1 MTTQRPNIVAIIGG
15 GFSGAALAW
24 HLLKTPSVPLKVLV
38 FEPRSLLGSGVA
50 YSAEDPNHRI
60 NVPASRMSIDTKHP
74 LDFLEWLNATGASQE
89 DEGARQPDGQIYPA
103 RKVFG
108 QYIASRLAPL
118 LEAHLLRHVPSLVTD
133 VRKLPTGKWAL
144 TTSAGDIFEAD
155 TLVIATSH
163 PAPQLPTQLAAF
175 GASLS
180 ADTHPVLVSD
190 PWKSESLKSIKA
202 EDRVLIIG
210 TGLSMADT
218 VASLMAQKHSAPI
231 LAISRRG
238 QRSKSHSLTP
248 VTAAGDFLSPPA
260 ISARN
265 LLQKVRKII
274 ADNPHTPWQAFL
286 DRVREQAPQIWGAL
300 DQTERRRLI
309 RHLRPFWDTHRF
321 RISPPT
327 ENIVN
332 TAVQK
337 GLLQI
342 NAARILSVEKA
353 GKTFRVILRNRSGQ
367 TESQAVDAIISTTG
381 PAHTS
386 ILKSQPFLKSLA
398 IEGHIEMDPSE
409 LGLHVSAEGNAQ
421 VGSRKDLSLFV
432 AGPLAR
438 GRFGELMGLPEVT
451 LYAEKLACT
460 IRAQAAIT
468 APDSASL
475 VS

>member
-1 MTTQRPNIVAIIGG
+1 MTTQRSNIVAIIGG

-24 HLLKTPSVPLKVLV
+24 HLLKKPTVPLSVLI
-38 FEPRSLLGSGVA
+38 FEPRALLGSGVA

-74 LDFLEWLNATGASQE
+74 LDFLEWLAATGASRE
-89 DEGARQPDGQIYPA
+89 DKGAHRPDGQIYPA

-108 QYIASRLAPL
+108 HYVATKLAPL
-118 LEAHLLRHVPSLVTD
+118 LEAHLLTHIPCLVAD
-133 VRKLPTGKWAL
+133 VQKLPTGRWIL
-144 TTSAGDIFEAD
+144 TTSGGKIFEAD

-163 PAPQLPTQLAAF
+163 PAPQLPKQLISF
-175 GASLS
+175 EVPLS
-180 ADTHPVLVSD
+180 AKTHPILIDD
-190 PWKSESLKSIKA
+190 PWKSDALTSIKP

-218 VASLMAQKHSAPI
+218 VASLVANKHNAPI

-238 QRSKSHSLTP
+238 QRSKGHSQTP
-248 VTAAGDFLSPPA
+248 VTATGDFLSPPA
-260 ISARN
+260 VSAKE
-265 LLQKVRKII
+265 LLQRIRQII
-274 ADNPHTPWQAFL
+274 ADNPDTPWQAFL
-286 DRVREQAPQIWGAL
+286 DRVREQAPQIWEHLG
-300 DQTERRRLI
+300 QTERRRLI

-332 TAVQK
+332 TAIQK
-337 GLLQI
+337 GILRI
-342 NAARILSVEKA
+342 KAARILTVEKE
-353 GKTFRVILRNRSGQ
+353 GKTFQVTLRTRCGQ
-367 TESQAVDAIISTTG
+367 IENQIVDVIISTTG
-381 PAHTS
+381 PAHIN
-386 ILKSQPFLKSLA
+386 ILSSQPFLKSLVKK
-398 IEGHIEMDPSE
+398 GHIEMDSSA
-409 LGLHVSAEGNAQ
+409 LGLHVSADGNAQ
-421 VGSRKDLSLFV
+421 VGSQKDISLFV

-468 APDSASL
+468 APDNTIIAP
-475 VS
+475 